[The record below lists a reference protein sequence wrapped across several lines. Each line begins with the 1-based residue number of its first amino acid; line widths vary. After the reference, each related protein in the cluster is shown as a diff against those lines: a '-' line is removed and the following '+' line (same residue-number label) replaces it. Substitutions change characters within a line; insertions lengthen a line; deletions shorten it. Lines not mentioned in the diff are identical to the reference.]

1 MNWDDV
7 TPHLAAKLDPKHVRK
22 PPQGKYGEYIE
33 GFHAINE
40 ANRIFGF
47 GEWSY
52 RIEYL
57 SCVHK
62 AQAGDKWT
70 ACYECSITVTV
81 GGVTRQDVGY
91 GSGFSKSLG
100 DALESAGKEAAT
112 DALKRTLR
120 TFGNPFGLALYDKSK
135 ANVGRP
141 DPWGADGPNKAP
153 LPGEAHASRTLPPPG
168 PETGEIRAHPW
179 QVELDPPHDPVA
191 VPENNSAGSAIRDAW
206 EDAIRDALP
215 EGYTQRQ
222 FDEARSGALAAKL
235 AGYKTAKGLD
245 DCWAAYW
252 QAIGELEQGA
262 PDLHAT
268 LLAVKDN
275 QRRMIEGAPPKQM
288 LTKAVGE
295 KIMLTIRLC
304 ENAEAVD
311 AYRDEIG
318 ESDLAFALDHPK
330 IKDAFD
336 ARRRVLSEPI
346 ILGDMRIG

>member
-1 MNWDDV
+1 MNWNEV
-7 TPHLAAKLDPKHVRK
+7 TPHLAATLDPKYVRK

-33 GFHAINE
+33 GWHAINE

-62 AQAGDKWT
+62 AQAGDKWA

-135 ANVGRP
+135 ANVGVP
-141 DPWGADGPNKAP
+141 DPIPAHETWGKDGPDKAP
-153 LPGEAHASRTLPPPG
+153 LPGDA
-168 PETGEIRAHPW
+168 
-179 QVELDPPHDPVA
+179 PPHDPETA
-191 VPENNSAGSAIRDAW
+191 EIRIENNSAGSAIRDAW
-206 EDAIRDALP
+206 EDAIRDGLP

-268 LLAVKDN
+268 LLAVKDQ
-275 QRRMIEGAPPKQM
+275 QRRIIETAPPKVS
-288 LTKAVGE
+288 LTKRAGEEIVFAVGCCD
-295 KIMLTIRLC
+295 T
-304 ENAEAVD
+304 AEALD
-311 AYRDEIG
+311 TYRDELG
-318 ESDLAFALDHPK
+318 ESDMAFALDHPK
-330 IKDAFD
+330 VRAAFD

-346 ILGDMRIG
+346 ILGERQIG